1 MGPPRHN
8 ANQISKENKE
18 DREDE
23 EGKKEEIKKTALLS
37 NLYVVKLV
45 SILVYVYA
53 GNSCLFLSPHTYEN
67 IVLSQL
73 IPSTLRTH

>member
-23 EGKKEEIKKTALLS
+23 EGKKEEIKKLHYYPTFTI
-37 NLYVVKLV
+37 VKLV
-45 SILVYVYA
+45 SNCVVYKCTLVTAAYFCFA
-53 GNSCLFLSPHTYEN
+53 KLMQ
-67 IVLSQL
+67 I
-73 IPSTLRTH
+73 